1 MSNVSAKAE
10 HLSDEIKNL
19 LINVYFSRVKWRDTV
34 RYFSKNKILEVV
46 ECGPGKALTN
56 MFKRFEFEIKCLK
69 LDNLEDIKNYE

>member
-19 LINVYFSRVKWRDTV
+19 LIKCIFSRVKWRDTV
-34 RYFSKNKILEVV
+34 SYFSNNKILEAV

-69 LDNLEDIKNYE
+69 LDNAEDIRNYE